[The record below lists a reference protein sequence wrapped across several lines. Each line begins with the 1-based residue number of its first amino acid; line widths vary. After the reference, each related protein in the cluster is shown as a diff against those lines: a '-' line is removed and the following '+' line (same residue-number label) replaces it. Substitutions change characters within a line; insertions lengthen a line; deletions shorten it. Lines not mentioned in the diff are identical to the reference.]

1 MVSPQI
7 TINQKTQNQMLKKL
21 SSLLLVGFSL
31 TGLSQTKTDTVIVS
45 EHDFLQQAL
54 NYAPLAENNRLGID
68 FQDEKIN
75 EARGAFEP
83 KLQSDLVHKRF
94 DDKRYYTK
102 SNSSVKANLPI
113 GGQLSGGFDRNAGL
127 FINPENN
134 LPMQG
139 LAYVGVE
146 IPLGAGMFTDANRTK
161 LRQERERMTG
171 AELETQL
178 ANNLYLLEAGNAY
191 WEWYGSILLL
201 ELAQEAVNKAQV
213 RYNFVKRRYIANES
227 AGIDTLE
234 AFINYQ
240 NRIAFYQNALIKY
253 TKNEAILQTYL
264 WLPNHESMKLQP
276 NVNRDFT
283 ATLPAS
289 NSLDSLIATHP
300 YLRLLQ
306 NDSLVNELDQRLA
319 REYYKPELN
328 FEFKMQENA
337 AEIAPLD
344 YNIRENNYVGVNFAF
359 PVLLRKQRAKAAQY
373 SIKQDMIANKYT
385 NLKQLLESKLFA
397 SFNNVY
403 QLQENARL
411 MFDVANNYEV
421 LLNAEQ
427 VKFRLGESTLF
438 IINNR
443 ELRWISSREKYI
455 KEYVSFRKE
464 ILNFYYNTGLL
475 PQSIN

>member
-1 MVSPQI
+1 
-7 TINQKTQNQMLKKL
+7 MLKKL
-21 SSLLLVGFSL
+21 SSLLLLGISL
-31 TGLSQTKTDTVIVS
+31 TGFSQTATDTVVVS
-45 EHDFLQQAL
+45 ERDFLQQAL
-54 NYAPLAENNRLGID
+54 KYAPLTENNRLEID

-102 SNSSVKANLPI
+102 SNAALKANLPI

-127 FINPENN
+127 YINPENN

-171 AELETQL
+171 TQLETQL
-178 ANNLYLLEAGNAY
+178 ANNLYLLDAGNAY

-201 ELAQEAVNKAQV
+201 ELAEEAVNKARA
-213 RYNFVKRRYIANES
+213 RYDFVKRRYAVNEV

-240 NRIAFYQNALIKY
+240 NRVAFYQNALIKY
-253 TKNEAILQTYL
+253 TKNEAILQTFL
-264 WLPNHESMKLQP
+264 WLPNHEVMKLQP
-276 NVNRDFT
+276 NVNRDFV
-283 ATLPAS
+283 ASLPGLNRLDTLVV
-289 NSLDSLIATHP
+289 THP

-306 NDSLVNELDQRLA
+306 NDSLVNQLDQRLA

-328 FEFKMQENA
+328 VEFKMQENA
-337 AEIAPLD
+337 AALSPLD
-344 YNIRENNYVGVNFAF
+344 YSIRENNYVGVNFAF

-373 SIKQDMIANKYT
+373 AIKQDMIANKYA
-385 NLKQLLESKLFA
+385 NLKQLIESKLFA
-397 SFNNVY
+397 SYNNVS
-403 QLQENARL
+403 QLQQNASL
-411 MFDVANNYEV
+411 MFEVANNYEV

-443 ELRWISSREKYI
+443 ELRWIASREKYI

-475 PQSIN
+475 PQTVN